1 MSNERIKI
9 LVFFIIVAGLPLLP
23 QLSGFFTFANG
34 DVLNLHLPN
43 LQFYAESLKSG
54 QSFFWNPYILGGF
67 PVFASAAGGLLSPLN
82 LGLFRLLPLLVA
94 LPWAIFLNLVLAG
107 FFTAVFL
114 KRLGLSFWAQIFGGL
129 IFIFS
134 QWFIAIDL
142 GIVNS
147 FPILPLLFLL
157 LWEARRRAEAG
168 RPASRQV
175 IFGGLLLG
183 YMWFAAHYNW
193 IFMILAAGLVFAFSL
208 GPKIL
213 GKYALMNLMGGII
226 GVAQIYST
234 LLYSQF
240 SARTAVSFSEA
251 QGGGLT
257 IFDLPKLF
265 LPYLRFSFLSNAE
278 ALIYIGLV
286 PLGFLVLGFLV
297 KSGLARFFKIL
308 FVLSVL
314 ASVKYSPLF
323 WVMNKLP
330 AFESFRGPSRW
341 MFIGF
346 FAASVLAAYGLEE
359 WPRLEIKTWL
369 WKILGFA
376 SAAVLA
382 TALLISAALAFFSES
397 LLPRLLAYF
406 DANFYA
412 RTSGLPLEHYHQ
424 VIENMLEEV
433 RSAFAVS
440 NLKFLFSILFLFF
453 GTLVIKALSDRKE
466 IKLKNLVL
474 FSAANFLLVLA
485 LYHANLPV
493 AVLAREP
500 QTAQIL
506 PSRPGTVLAFLPG
519 VSEWQKLSVP
529 YGHDPQKTFVFQSEL
544 LTPNLNVLYE
554 IPSLDGYENLMPRRV
569 ARILA
574 LLGSDR
580 ATTGDK
586 LTELPIPPEEKL
598 KIFLQR
604 KPLLDKLGIRY
615 LVSAIPFP
623 NSEGRFKK
631 VSEHTATSHRIPIYV
646 YENPDARPLV
656 YGANKIVKTS
666 PDELEAFRTLQELPV
681 DTDLLECEPCPDL
694 TESAVQDL
702 RVLSQ
707 THDSI
712 QFAAETESQTLL
724 VFRQTQLPGWR
735 AAVDGEQTQI
745 YPANSLYMGVIVP
758 AGQHT
763 VEFKYRFLYLFKK

>member
-9 LVFFIIVAGLPLLP
+9 LVFFIIATGLPLLP
-23 QLSGFFTFANG
+23 QLSGLFTFANG

-54 QSFFWNPYILGGF
+54 QNFFWNPYILGGF
-67 PVFASAAGGLLSPLN
+67 PGFASTAGGLLSPLN
-82 LGLFRLLPLLVA
+82 LGLFSLLPLLAA

-107 FFTAVFL
+107 FFMAMFL
-114 KRLGLSFWAQIFGGL
+114 RRLGLSFWAQIFGGL

-147 FPILPLLFLL
+147 FPVLPLLFLL
-157 LWEARRRAEAG
+157 VWEARSKKL
-168 RPASRQV
+168 P
-175 IFGGLLLG
+175 IILGGLVLG

-193 IFMILAAGLVFAFSL
+193 IFMILVAGFVFACYL
-208 GPKIL
+208 GPKML
-213 GKYALMNLMGGII
+213 GKYALMNLI
-226 GVAQIYST
+226 GAILGMAQIYPT
-234 LLYSQF
+234 FLYSQL
-240 SARTAVSFSEA
+240 SARTAVSFAEA

-278 ALIYIGLV
+278 ALIYLGLV
-286 PLGFLVLGFLV
+286 PLCFLIFGFLV
-297 KSGLARFFKIL
+297 KTGLARFFKTL

-314 ASVKYSPLF
+314 VSVKYSPLF
-323 WVMNKLP
+323 WVLNKLP

-346 FAASVLAAYGLEE
+346 FAGSVLAAYGLEE
-359 WPRLEIKTWL
+359 LSCLEIKTWL
-369 WKILGFA
+369 WKILGFVNV
-376 SAAVLA
+376 AVLA
-382 TALLISAALAFFSES
+382 AALLVSAALAVFPES

-412 RTSGLPLEHYHQ
+412 QTSGLPLEHYHQ
-424 VIENMLEEV
+424 VIENMLSEV
-433 RSAFAVS
+433 RSAFALS

-453 GTLVIKALSDRKE
+453 GILVIKTLANRKE
-466 IKLKNLVL
+466 LKLKNLVL
-474 FSAANFLLVLA
+474 FSAANFLLVLSF
-485 LYHANLPV
+485 YHGNLPV
-493 AVLAREP
+493 AALARQS

-506 PSRPGTVLAFLPG
+506 SSRPGTVLAFLPG
-519 VSEWQKLSVP
+519 TSEWQKLSVP
-529 YGHDPQKTFVFQSEL
+529 YGYDPQETFVFQSEL

-580 ATTGDK
+580 ATVGDK
-586 LTELPIPPEEKL
+586 LSELPIPPEEKL
-598 KIFLQR
+598 KMFLHR

-623 NSEGRFKK
+623 NSAGRLKK
-631 VSEHTATSHRIPIYV
+631 VSEHTATSQSIPIYV

-656 YGANKIVKTS
+656 YGANKIVTTGLS
-666 PDELEAFRTLQELPV
+666 ELEAFRTLQELPA
-681 DTDLLECEPCPDL
+681 DTDLLECEPCPNL
-694 TESAVQDL
+694 TDSTVKDL

-707 THDSI
+707 NHDSI
-712 QFAAETESQTLL
+712 QFVAEIEGQTLL
-724 VFRQTQLPGWR
+724 VFQQTHLPGWQ
-735 AAVDGEQTQI
+735 ALLDGQSVTI
-745 YPANSLYMGVIVP
+745 YTVNSVFMGIVVTS
-758 AGQHT
+758 GTHE
-763 VEFKYRFLYLFKK
+763 VKFNYHYGNLFKFR